1 MALDVRGMCGWQD
14 EDDWG
19 YERFVPDYERGQN
32 MAYNVKSIGEE
43 WEFMALRSMIVQ
55 KLN

>member
-1 MALDVRGMCGWQD
+1 MSINSFLRCGRSITANDVG
-14 EDDWG
+14 
-19 YERFVPDYERGQN
+19 VL
-32 MAYNVKSIGEE
+32 GEE